1 MSIVVSNGQKRRKP
15 ADRRFVDSASTNI
28 LAHYN
33 KITGIES
40 PSPRI
45 ITLSG
50 IASGENMYSVEERF
64 ECLEMLRKECDG
76 KYMYHVNCGG
86 KVFINDF
93 NEEGR
98 VREIISHELVHHVR
112 NTTGASNESD
122 YSGSA
127 ENTNSKAIWSLEEG
141 CATFIQGALAAAK
154 DNSPKGI
161 VKSVFE
167 LINPYE
173 TAILPVMFTL
183 IGNYAKSSPYEKEMS
198 NEKLSTIIDLFRD
211 SSIERT
217 DVLRKSVYLAGTN
230 FATAIFTANDF
241 DLERTERKL
250 LTYTYRELKEELM
263 SAARKPELAKTI
275 SNVLRQ
281 P

>member
-1 MSIVVSNGQKRRKP
+1 MNIVVSNDQKRTKP
-15 ADRRFVDSASTNI
+15 ADRGFVDSASTHI
-28 LAHYN
+28 LVHYN

-50 IASGENMYSVEERF
+50 IARGENVHSVEERF
-64 ECLEMLRKECDG
+64 ECLEMMRKECDG
-76 KYMYHVNCGG
+76 KYIYHVNGGG

-93 NEEGR
+93 NEECR

-112 NTTGASNESD
+112 KTTGASAESD
-122 YSGSA
+122 NLGSA
-127 ENTNSKAIWSLEEG
+127 EDTNSKAIWSLEEG
-141 CATFIQGALAAAK
+141 CAMFIQGALAAAR
-154 DNSPKGI
+154 DSSPKGI

-173 TAILPVMFTL
+173 TVMLPVMFTL

-217 DVLRKSVYLAGTN
+217 NVLRKSVYSAGTN